1 MQKSEQSCTIINCTT
16 YRRHLLRLTRR
27 LCLLY
32 HSPIGFG
39 GQVRCFCH
47 LYFFGRTIGILF
59 QLLVDAFEHE
69 LTFGGFH
76 LSTVPAL
83 GFLSTDPS
91 TIRQCSDKN
100 LVSQDPPPK
109 SEEEKTTI
117 ISPHHRTR
125 MVYCVRISVVV
136 PQKDRAHHP

>member
-1 MQKSEQSCTIINCTT
+1 MQKSERGNEKEHAKKVNNHAQSSTVLRTT

-83 GFLSTDPS
+83 GFLYGDLLPDV
-91 TIRQCSDKN
+91 TISRS
-100 LVSQDPPPK
+100 LRPVSAPTGGRAHTLISSQDPPPK
-109 SEEEKTTI
+109 
-117 ISPHHRTR
+117 
-125 MVYCVRISVVV
+125 
-136 PQKDRAHHP
+136 